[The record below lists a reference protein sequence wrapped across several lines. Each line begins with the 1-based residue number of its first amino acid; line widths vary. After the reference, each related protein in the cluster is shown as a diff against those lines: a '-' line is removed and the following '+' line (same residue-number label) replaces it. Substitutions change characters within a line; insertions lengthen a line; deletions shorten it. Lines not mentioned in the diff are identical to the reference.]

1 MLQQE
6 GSGLSSIP
14 FFPPSHFLI
23 DICVEDEATLHVET
37 PRWRKRSSEYY
48 SSSNPFRV
56 GVKLTLVIRGSE
68 IVNAT
73 HTGGIPNLMQHLR
86 CAKLAMMTGIACFH
100 MACEHQYCFSVQRY
114 GHKKQRIVESF
125 VTVLSS

>member
-1 MLQQE
+1 MVLQQE

-14 FFPPSHFLI
+14 LFPPSHFVI

-56 GVKLTLVIRGSE
+56 DVKLTLVIRGSE
-68 IVNAT
+68 TVNAT
-73 HTGGIPNLMQHLR
+73 NIGGIPNLMQHLR
-86 CAKLAMMTGIACFH
+86 CAKLAKIAGIGCFDTS
-100 MACEHQYCFSVQRY
+100 CEHQYCFSVQSY
-114 GHKKQRIVESF
+114 GHKKRKNS
-125 VTVLSS
+125 

>member
-1 MLQQE
+1 MVLQQE

-14 FFPPSHFLI
+14 FFPPSHFVI

-56 GVKLTLVIRGSE
+56 DVKLTLVIRGSE
-68 IVNAT
+68 TVNAT
-73 HTGGIPNLMQHLR
+73 HIGGIPNLMQHLR
-86 CAKLAMMTGIACFH
+86 CAKLAKMTGIGCFDT
-100 MACEHQYCFSVQRY
+100 ACEHQYCFSVQSY
-114 GHKKQRIVESF
+114 GHNKRKNS
-125 VTVLSS
+125 

>member
-14 FFPPSHFLI
+14 FFPPSHFVI

-56 GVKLTLVIRGSE
+56 DVKLTLVIHGSE
-68 IVNAT
+68 TVNAT
-73 HTGGIPNLMQHLR
+73 HIGGIPNLMQHLR
-86 CAKLAMMTGIACFH
+86 CAKLAKMMGIGCFDT
-100 MACEHQYCFSVQRY
+100 ACEHQYCFSVQSY
-114 GHKKQRIVESF
+114 GHNKRKNS
-125 VTVLSS
+125 